1 MLYKVR
7 AKILQYYV
15 EVGEEAETYHQTLV
29 IKEEDIDRIQQTYNT
44 SYNIFLKK
52 SMVLWKEYAG
62 EEGYN
67 DRGTSIIEIDSLD
80 DIEQLT

>member
-15 EVGEEAETYHQTLV
+15 EVGEERETYHQTLV
-29 IKEEDIDRIQQTYNT
+29 IKEEDIDRIQQTYDT

-52 SMVLWKEYAG
+52 SMVLWKEDAG
-62 EEGYN
+62 EEGYS
-67 DRGTSIIEIDSLD
+67 DRETSIIEIDSLD